1 MTRHRRTA
9 ERAGH
14 AENSVLR
21 AEVAALRAQLE
32 AADARSATL
41 LSTIRSLFA
50 RTVDSGGTI
59 DSIAGHFDAR
69 LMVLARFKQDPSGS
83 HDLEMLIRDALRE
96 FHFGEDPRIV
106 ITGRIAWLQQAQA
119 QPLAL
124 ALHEL
129 VTNALKFG
137 ALSRRGGRL
146 HISWAVVA
154 DELWFEWNETGVS
167 VEPSMTAHHGVGR
180 AVIEQTLPDTLD
192 AHTRFVLRPGGLQC
206 HIAFPLVAHYD
217 VPRPRGAGCAPDL
230 SSLQ

>member
-1 MTRHRRTA
+1 MTRHRMTA

-14 AENSVLR
+14 AENAVLR
-21 AEVAALRAQLE
+21 AEVAALRAQLD
-32 AADARSATL
+32 AADAHSATL

-50 RTVDSGGTI
+50 RTVESGGTI
-59 DSIAGHFDAR
+59 ESIAGHFDAR
-69 LMVLARFKQDPSGS
+69 LVVLARFQQDTSGS

-106 ITGRIAWLQQAQA
+106 ITGRIAWLQHAQA
-119 QPLAL
+119 QPMAL

-137 ALSRRGGRL
+137 ALSRHDGRL
-146 HISWAVVA
+146 HISWVVVA
-154 DELWFEWNETGVS
+154 GELWLEWNETGVP
-167 VEPSMTAHHGVGR
+167 VEPSTAAHHGVGR
-180 AVIEQTLPDTLD
+180 ALIEQTLPDTLD

-206 HIAFPLVAHYD
+206 HITFPLLAQYD
-217 VPRPRGAGCAPDL
+217 VPRHLGANGLTDL